1 MHINE
6 ITYTLPPERIAKYPP
21 KVRGEARLLVLHKDS
36 GEIEHKRYTDLPE
49 YIQSDDLIVRNDTK
63 VIPARLITKN
73 PRGGTVELLLIES
86 HQPTLQPS
94 KTLECLYGG
103 SVQESDQLGL
113 EELILTVK
121 KITEHGTVVINSPIP
136 STTLIEKYG
145 HTPIPPYLKREDQP
159 EDKKRYQT
167 QFAVMPGS
175 VAAPTASL
183 NFTEELEQRLRDKG
197 VHIAELT
204 LHVGRGT
211 FLPVKTKNIEDHFMH
226 KEFYTIPPETL
237 RQFELPLKNQ
247 RKVVAL
253 GTTVTRALEHASS
266 VILDPLRQRES
277 EASSDPESRPQSIS
291 NEADIFIYP
300 GYKFKIVD
308 ALLTNFH
315 APKSTAL
322 LLAAAF
328 AGQENLLHAYEEAL
342 KTGYKFLSY
351 GDSMLII

>member
-1 MHINE
+1 MKISE
-6 ITYTLPPERIAKYPP
+6 ITYTLPPEKIAKYPP

-167 QFAVMPGS
+167 QFAEMPGS

-183 NFTEELEQRLRDKG
+183 NFTKELEQRLRDKG

-211 FLPVKTKNIEDHFMH
+211 FLPVKTENIQDHIMH

-266 VILDPLRQRES
+266 VILDP
-277 EASSDPESRPQSIS
+277 DPESRSQSIS

-315 APKSTAL
+315 APKSTVL

-328 AGQENLLHAYEEAL
+328 AGKDNLLNAYNEAL
-342 KTGYKFLSY
+342 KNDYKFLSY
-351 GDSMLII
+351 GDSMLIL